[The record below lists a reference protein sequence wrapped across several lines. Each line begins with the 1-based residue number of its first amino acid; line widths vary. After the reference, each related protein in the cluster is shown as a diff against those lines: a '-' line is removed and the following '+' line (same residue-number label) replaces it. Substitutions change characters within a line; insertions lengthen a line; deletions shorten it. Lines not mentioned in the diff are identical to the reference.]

1 MLFSMIC
8 YLFLHYLF
16 VSASHFA
23 SVFKSRVKE
32 ISYKR
37 TNPGSLS
44 HRRRN
49 WFIMSKK
56 HDWNSSNIID
66 DVDYHEEDAQAFR
79 KLLGAKD
86 QGEGGDSQSSLN
98 SGYVLRGRIVE
109 ITKDFVV
116 IDVGLKSEGLVPISE
131 FTDLSEIAL
140 GNEVEAFLDQTE
152 GEDGQI
158 VLSRDKAR
166 RLRQWENIVHN
177 CTEGSIVT
185 GKVMRKVKG
194 GLMVD
199 IGVEAF
205 LPGSQIDNKRIKNL
219 DEYLDKTYDFKI
231 LKINTDRKNIVVSRR
246 ELLEEERMSKKV
258 EMLENFH
265 EGEIRHGIVKN
276 ITDFGVFLDVDGVD
290 GLLHIT
296 DMTWKRIKHPSEMV
310 ALGDKLE
317 VIILHVDKDK
327 GRVALGMK
335 QKESNPWEEIEKKYP
350 PGTHVKGKIVSLVPY
365 GAFMEIESGI
375 EGLIHVSEM
384 SWTKTINDP
393 SEMLKKGDEVEA
405 IVLSVQKDEG
415 KISLGMKQLEKNPW
429 DEVEKKYSI
438 GSSVTAEIRNLT
450 NYGAFVELEP
460 GIDGLIHI
468 SDLSWIKKVSHP
480 SEVFKKGDKVDAV
493 VLSVDKENKKITL
506 GVKQLS
512 ENPWENTEKMMPVG
526 SLVKGVV
533 TKITAFGAFVELAS
547 GLEGLIHV
555 TELSDKPFGKVEEVI
570 SKGQEVTAKVIKLDP
585 EHKKISLSIKE
596 YLIEKNKENHDD
608 ILVGEKKKRAPKKK
622 KEKAAEEEENT

>member
-1 MLFSMIC
+1 
-8 YLFLHYLF
+8 
-16 VSASHFA
+16 
-23 SVFKSRVKE
+23 
-32 ISYKR
+32 
-37 TNPGSLS
+37 
-44 HRRRN
+44 
-49 WFIMSKK
+49 MSKK

-79 KLLGAKD
+79 KLLGAKE
-86 QGEGGDSQSSLN
+86 QGEGSQSSLG

-116 IDVGLKSEGLVPISE
+116 IDVGLKSEGLVPINE

-166 RLRQWENIVHN
+166 RLRQWENIVEN

-350 PGTHVKGKIVSLVPY
+350 PGTHVKGKVVSLVPY

-384 SWTKTINDP
+384 SWTKTINEP

-429 DEVEKKYSI
+429 DEVEKKYPI
-438 GSSVTAEIRNLT
+438 GSGVTAEIRNLT

-480 SEVFKKGDKVDAV
+480 SEVFKKGDKVEAV

-526 SLVKGVV
+526 SLVKGIV

-555 TELSDKPFGKVEEVI
+555 TEISDKPFGKVEEVI

-622 KEKAAEEEENT
+622 KEKAAEEENA